1 MERNRTKSRICNKIL
16 YFIHGAYKMLNLGS
30 VAKVKDYISH
40 VKQKPENRR
49 HKMIAD
55 MNLVD
60 SNPLNMIGMNIP
72 QMYGGILCDGEWAS
86 RMGYDFIDKRKIIDK
101 SGIKLK
107 GWETETSSCAEE
119 EKYMQRYDDD
129 KMELLGAADPLHFAL
144 FKMDQF
150 GQARSP
156 YVITFKEDIEE
167 ERAIYF
173 AVDGEFYKIKKPK
186 SIEFKVDRALPRIK
200 MLRFMPPAI

>member
-1 MERNRTKSRICNKIL
+1 MK
-16 YFIHGAYKMLNLGS
+16 
-30 VAKVKDYISH
+30 
-40 VKQKPENRR
+40 
-49 HKMIAD
+49 
-55 MNLVD
+55 LVD

-72 QMYGGILCDGEWAS
+72 QMYGGILQEGEWAM
-86 RMGYDFIDKRKIIDK
+86 RNGYNFIDKRKIISA

-119 EKYMQRYDDD
+119 EKYVQRYDDD

-144 FKMDQF
+144 FKMDSF

-156 YVITFKEDIEE
+156 YVIDFKEDIDE
-167 ERAIYF
+167 ERTIYF

-186 SIEFKVDRALPRIK
+186 SIEFKVDSMLPRIK
-200 MLRFMPPAI
+200 MLRYNPPTN